1 MRVRQSEIKW
11 ESENALKR
19 ECSERGWNE
28 HKSEWERGRESENE
42 RERERERGRM
52 FVSEQWV
59 GE

>member
-1 MRVRQSEIKW
+1 MHWR
-11 ESENALKR
+11 ENVV
-19 ECSERGWNE
+19 RGWNE